1 MLALPADG
9 RYHVMVVGIDQYP
22 PSLPSLRGCV
32 HDAERLLRLLGR
44 LGLPATAL
52 TDAVFLAPRAG
63 QRPSVPFLPPTKA
76 NLVARLQALA
86 SQVAPGDSVLIFYAG
101 HGTQRTPGGTLSS
114 VIVEA
119 LVPADAGQA
128 GGDLLYDFELARY
141 LDAISEACD
150 NVTVLLD
157 CCHAAG
163 TTRGL
168 SSDPLHPKRERSV
181 ELSPA
186 FLHSLPPLAALPML
200 PPADRQPAPG
210 RPGFAEPARTIVA
223 ACHAHEKAQE
233 TTGADE
239 PQGLFSAV
247 LFDLLE
253 AALPTEGGAERR
265 VEARLRWV
273 DIWPQ
278 LLTGIEAQN
287 PEQHPSLTGSPA
299 RPVLGGPAEP
309 CDLGLALRQTSAG
322 FQLAAGRLLGL
333 EPGALLGVYG
343 PSPSRFSE
351 LNSPADQAAR
361 IATLRVEQADLL
373 TAEAQPLASPLPR
386 APINTVERNPSG
398 KEEGAS
404 GLLAVT
410 DDRRGRWGPQQVLI
424 GALSLPRGARARLLG
439 RALSLYL
446 DETAAAALSP
456 ERLLRRA
463 SAAGL
468 QLSLAASP
476 DAAELQL
483 VAGAPG
489 CLLLGDAW
497 NPPTTEGG
505 RGPIAELPLP
515 AASAEGHDG
524 SSDTPTDKATDRAT
538 DSTIAAL
545 IAAGLHYAQFA
556 VPQRLAALCAV
567 PAGNRQILPAAGLEV
582 DLIDCGGL
590 SQADLQGLTNGL
602 FPRQAMPRTAG
613 GHYALRARPADGT
626 MLAQPP
632 TRFALW
638 LKNRAKVLL
647 FASVFLCNR
656 QGQLE
661 ELILD
666 EQIPPGAAGKL
677 IWSPEGLGEPLELS
691 LSAGLQ
697 VGVERL
703 AVLACTI
710 PGTHGLETLRQA
722 QTLQEVISAS
732 LSFGES
738 ARILAAPAPRLPKPY
753 AAWLLQQRILELSVT
768 QSSSMAIR

>member
-44 LGLPATAL
+44 LGLPAEAL

-63 QRPSVPFLPPTKA
+63 HLPAVPFLAPTKA
-76 NLVARLQALA
+76 NLVARLGALA

-101 HGTQRTPGGTLSS
+101 HGTQRTPSGTLSS

-128 GGDLLYDFELARY
+128 GGDLLYDFELARH
-141 LDAISEACD
+141 LDAISAACES
-150 NVTVLLD
+150 VTVLLD

-168 SSDPLHPKRERSV
+168 INDSLHPRRERSV

-186 FLHSLPPLAALPML
+186 FLHSLPPLTDVSALAPQ
-200 PPADRQPAPG
+200 DRQPASE
-210 RPGFAEPARTIVA
+210 RPRFREPERTIVA

-233 TTGADE
+233 TTSDDE
-239 PQGLFSAV
+239 PQGVFSAV
-247 LFDLLE
+247 LFELLE
-253 AALPTEGGAERR
+253 AALPTDGGSGDRGE
-265 VEARLRWV
+265 VPLRWV
-273 DIWPQ
+273 DVWPQ
-278 LLTGIEAQN
+278 LLTGIAAQN

-299 RPVLGGPAEP
+299 RPVLGGQAKPL
-309 CDLGLALRQTSAG
+309 DLGLALRQTPAG
-322 FQLAAGRLLGL
+322 FQLDAGRLLGL

-343 PSPSRFSE
+343 PSPARFFE
-351 LNSPADQAAR
+351 LNSPADQAVR

-373 TAEAQPLASPLPR
+373 TAEAQPLGPPLP
-386 APINTVERNPSG
+386 
-398 KEEGAS
+398 
-404 GLLAVT
+404 
-410 DDRRGRWGPQQVLI
+410 
-424 GALSLPRGARARLLG
+424 SLPRGARARLLG

-446 DETAAAALSP
+446 DETAAAVLSP
-456 ERLLRRA
+456 ERLRQRA

-468 QLSLAASP
+468 QLTLAASP

-483 VAGAPG
+483 VTGGPG
-489 CLLLGDAW
+489 RLLLGDAW
-497 NPPTTEGG
+497 NPPTTSGG
-505 RGPIAELPLP
+505 RGPIAELAVP
-515 AASAEGHDG
+515 AGPTEGRDV
-524 SSDTPTDKATDRAT
+524 SREMASDT
-538 DSTIAAL
+538 SISAL

-556 VPQRLAALCAV
+556 VPQRLAALCAT
-567 PAGNRQILPAAGLEV
+567 PAGNRQILPAAGLEI

-590 SQADLQGLTNGL
+590 SEADLQGLTSGL
-602 FPRQAMPRTAG
+602 FPRQAMPRAAS
-613 GHYALRARPADGT
+613 GHYALRARPGDGT

-656 QGQLE
+656 EGQLE

-691 LSAGLQ
+691 LASGLR

-710 PGTHGLETLRQA
+710 PGTHGLETLRQS
-722 QTLQEVISAS
+722 QTLQEVIAAS
-732 LSFGES
+732 LSAAES
-738 ARILAAPAPRLPKPY
+738 DRIIAAPAPRLPKPY

-768 QSSSMAIR
+768 EQSSRAMR

>member
-44 LGLPATAL
+44 LGLPAQAL

-63 QRPSVPFLPPTKA
+63 QLPSVPFLPPTKA

-128 GGDLLYDFELARY
+128 GGDLLYDFELSRY
-141 LDAISEACD
+141 LDAIGEACD

-186 FLHSLPPLAALPML
+186 FLHSLPPLAALPPL
-200 PPADRQPAPG
+200 PPPDRPPAPG

-233 TTGADE
+233 TAGADE
-239 PQGLFSAV
+239 PQGVFSAV
-247 LFDLLE
+247 LFELLE
-253 AALPTEGGAERR
+253 AALPTEGGAEGSA
-265 VEARLRWV
+265 EARLRWV

-373 TAEAQPLASPLPR
+373 SAEAQPLASPL
-386 APINTVERNPSG
+386 S
-398 KEEGAS
+398 
-404 GLLAVT
+404 
-410 DDRRGRWGPQQVLI
+410 
-424 GALSLPRGARARLLG
+424 SLPRGARARLLG

-446 DETAAAALSP
+446 DKTAAAALSP

-476 DAAELQL
+476 DAAELQI

-524 SSDTPTDKATDRAT
+524 SSDTPPDKATDKATDP
-538 DSTIAAL
+538 TIAAL

-556 VPQRLAALCAV
+556 VPQRLAALCAA

-590 SQADLQGLTNGL
+590 SEADLQGLTKGL
-602 FPRQAMPRTAG
+602 FPRQAMPRTAS

-656 QGQLE
+656 EGQLE

-691 LSAGLQ
+691 LAAGLQ

-722 QTLQEVISAS
+722 QTLQAVISAS
-732 LSFGES
+732 LSSGES
-738 ARILAAPAPRLPKPY
+738 DRILAVPAPRLPKPY

-768 QSSSMAIR
+768 ESSSMAIR